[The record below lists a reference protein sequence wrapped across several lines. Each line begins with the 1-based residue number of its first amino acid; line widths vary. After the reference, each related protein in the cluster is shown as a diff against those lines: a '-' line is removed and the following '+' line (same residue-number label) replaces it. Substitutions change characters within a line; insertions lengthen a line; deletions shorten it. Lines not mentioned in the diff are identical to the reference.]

1 MFFFLSKTLDFLL
14 TPLAWSLGLVL
25 LGLVQRS
32 AGRRV
37 FLTLA
42 GILVLVTFSMEAVAN
57 RLELAVERPA
67 ERTVK
72 LDVTYDVVI
81 LLGGVSESRVG
92 ATWGQASYND
102 NTERLLETY
111 ELLRDDKAKNA
122 ILSVGDIGGIPER
135 WIESHSLRDKL
146 VLWGIAPERL
156 VVEDHSLNTRDNA
169 VMSAAIVRERGWQSV
184 LVVTSAFHMPRAVGC
199 FRAVDLPVDTIPVD
213 YRSYATSW
221 PTDRLP
227 RARFL
232 DESSNALREWF
243 GRGIYRARGFSR

>member
-14 TPLAWSLGLVL
+14 TPLAWSLGLL
-25 LGLVQRS
+25 LAGLLQRS
-32 AGRRV
+32 VGRRV
-37 FLTLA
+37 FYTLT
-42 GILVLVTFSMEAVAN
+42 GIVVLVAFSMEAVAN
-57 RLELAVERPA
+57 RIELAVEQPA
-67 ERTVK
+67 ERTVR

-92 ATWGQASYND
+92 ATWGQAAYNE
-102 NTERLLETY
+102 NTERFLETY
-111 ELLRDDKAKNA
+111 DLLRSDKAKNA
-122 ILSVGDIGGIPER
+122 ILSAGDIGGMPER
-135 WIESHSLRDKL
+135 WVEAHSLKDQL
-146 VLWGIAPERL
+146 VQWGIAPERL
-156 VVEDHSLNTRDNA
+156 VAEDKSLNTRDNA
-169 VMSAAIVRERGWQSV
+169 VMSAAIVRERGWKNV

-227 RARFL
+227 RARYL
-232 DESSNALREWF
+232 EESSSALREWF